1 MRAALPRSV
10 HKRSGSC
17 QMLAY
22 HSRMLRSVV
31 TNEQMQGG
39 GGEGGGGKA
48 A

>member
-10 HKRSGSC
+10 HERSGSC

-39 GGEGGGGKA
+39 GGEGGGKA